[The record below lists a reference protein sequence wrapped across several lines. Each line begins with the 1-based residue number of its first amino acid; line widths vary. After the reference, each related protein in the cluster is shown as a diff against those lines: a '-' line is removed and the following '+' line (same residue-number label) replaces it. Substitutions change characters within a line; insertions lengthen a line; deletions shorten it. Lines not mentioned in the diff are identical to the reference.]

1 MTTRHDGPHLRR
13 QLLTWLLGPLVLLL
27 VLDSAAAWWS
37 AQRFANLA
45 YDRALHEIGREI
57 ALHVHLTEGRLR
69 LDLPQDASK
78 VLLTDAEDRLH
89 FRVLGPDGALLGG
102 DAQLPPPRQPNAGAP
117 AFYADHVGADPVR
130 MMVAR
135 LPVNGSNGADNTGAA
150 HGSSSPNSAK
160 SPGGGMGSG
169 GSASA
174 SASAPAPAASASG
187 TATAPATPPA
197 SAQAAAP
204 PTVLVQV
211 AETLN
216 KRQRLAWE
224 AVGNVVLPQLLLI
237 VMATA
242 VVWFGVARGLQPLER
257 LRRAVSDRSHLDLS
271 PLPTDGA
278 PGEVRPL
285 VDEVN
290 DLLARLGRTFDFQN
304 RFVADAAHQLK
315 TPVSGLKA
323 QIELALRENDPER
336 VRHSLAQLY
345 ISADRLSRLVRQLL
359 SLARNEP
366 GALDSMQLQPLDLN
380 AFALEV
386 SMDWVPEAL
395 KRHID
400 LGFEG
405 HGHPLVIA
413 ADRDRL
419 RELINN
425 LIDNAIR
432 YSQAN
437 GRVTVRLS
445 PHDGEAGHGH
455 CRLSISDD
463 GPSIPVEER
472 ARIFERFHR
481 LLGTQEDG
489 SGLGLAI
496 VSEIATLHSARI
508 TLEEDTDGVGNTFS
522 VIFRLL
528 PADA

>member
-1 MTTRHDGPHLRR
+1 MPKTEPRLQRK
-13 QLLTWLLGPLVLLL
+13 LLAWLLGPLLLL
-27 VLDSAAAWWS
+27 LALDTAAAWWVS
-37 AQRFANLA
+37 QRFANLA
-45 YDRALHEIGREI
+45 YDRALHEIAREI
-57 ALHVHLTEGRLR
+57 VLHARRGEGRPR
-69 LDLPQDASK
+69 LELSDSAASILLMDAQ
-78 VLLTDAEDRLH
+78 DRLF
-89 FRVLGPDGALLGG
+89 FRVQAADGTVLGG
-102 DAQLPPPRQPNAGAP
+102 DPALPPPRPPARDAGEPQFYGDTVHGEAVRMIAARMPVDEAAGAP
-117 AFYADHVGADPVR
+117 LV
-130 MMVAR
+130 
-135 LPVNGSNGADNTGAA
+135 
-150 HGSSSPNSAK
+150 
-160 SPGGGMGSG
+160 
-169 GSASA
+169 
-174 SASAPAPAASASG
+174 
-187 TATAPATPPA
+187 
-197 SAQAAAP
+197 Q
-204 PTVLVQV
+204 VQV

-216 KRQRLAWE
+216 KRTRLAWE
-224 AVGNVVLPQLLLI
+224 MVANVVFPQLLLI

-242 VVWFGVARGLQPLER
+242 VVWIGISRGLEPLQR

-271 PLPTDGA
+271 PIGTTDV

-290 DLLARLGRTFDFQN
+290 ELMARLARTFDFQN

-323 QIELALRENDPER
+323 QIELALRESDPER

-366 GALDSMQLQPLDLN
+366 GALETVQLQPLDLH

-386 SMDWVPEAL
+386 SMEWVPIAI
-395 KRHID
+395 KRQID

-405 HGHPLVIA
+405 PEQVLMID

-432 YSQAN
+432 YSQEG
-437 GRVTVRLS
+437 GRVTVRTD
-445 PHDGEAGHGH
+445 PMPDGQR
-455 CRLSISDD
+455 RLAISDD
-463 GPSIPVEER
+463 GQRIPVAER

-496 VSEIATLHSARI
+496 VSEIATLHGARI

-522 VIFRLL
+522 VFFRPAGAPAPL
-528 PADA
+528 PQAEPLSAG